1 MLVGL
6 GVDLVA
12 VPRVRSELA
21 RDPVGFKN
29 SLFTAREIAECDL
42 LIRSA
47 QQYAVR
53 FAAKEA
59 FLKALGTGAP
69 NTGAFRQIEVLKQGQ
84 SRPRIV
90 LHDAMAHEAESRG
103 VRAISVSLDQRRE
116 WAVAAVILEGV

>member
-12 VPRVRSELA
+12 VPRVRTELA

-42 LIRSA
+42 GSRPA
-47 QQYAVR
+47 QRYASR

-69 NTGAFRQIEVLKQGQ
+69 DTGAFRQVEVIEQGH
-84 SRPRIV
+84 SRPRIL
-90 LHDAMAHEAESRG
+90 LHDAMAREAEARG

-116 WAVAAVILEGV
+116 WAVAAVILEGA